1 MSRIRL
7 PYLSLLEQATL
18 ICKKISSLSLHLRAT
33 SKKNIPTILRPGL
46 HAGEW
51 QRWKLPSIKEEAQPN
66 SLLKETQ
73 LSEKA
78 EPILLDAT
86 SPPPLSISK
95 LDWIIGVPT
104 RDLIVLPL
112 WVASQGDLQE
122 LVMLELSSKHLLRR
136 GMSEGLKM
144 ITLKTQEDRT
154 LVVVFAPAAQP
165 SLLNAPYLK
174 EARHFEAAARLLPID
189 NVDLVIWRELDE
201 ISLGFVKNNEYL
213 WLSGSGENQIN
224 SFLLGLIQRIAFHL
238 QAESVLEEMPH
249 RVRLIGSFS
258 IGERELLQKNLSIA
272 QSACEHIN
280 ELPAPI
286 IPKPLLDLPSL
297 LAREARFLGAKR
309 DRIKKIASLALM
321 GYFCLLSIGAT
332 NLLLKK
338 IMLAHFSHQLLAA
351 STTLE
356 KATREITEWQ
366 EFRFSVDPTTYV
378 LDLLAAIGSQIR
390 GEKIRLTS
398 LADVDGLLQIT
409 GEASDVSAAYHFI
422 DLIKKVP
429 EFHDYEWSKSQ
440 PKLAGKN
447 SVRFEIEGSLPHA
460 QTSSK

>member
-1 MSRIRL
+1 MKS
-7 PYLSLLEQATL
+7 YE
-18 ICKKISSLSLHLRAT
+18 
-33 SKKNIPTILRPGL
+33 
-46 HAGEW
+46 
-51 QRWKLPSIKEEAQPN
+51 
-66 SLLKETQ
+66 
-73 LSEKA
+73 
-78 EPILLDAT
+78 
-86 SPPPLSISK
+86 
-95 LDWIIGVPT
+95 
-104 RDLIVLPL
+104 
-112 WVASQGDLQE
+112 
-122 LVMLELSSKHLLRR
+122 
-136 GMSEGLKM
+136 
-144 ITLKTQEDRT
+144 
-154 LVVVFAPAAQP
+154 
-165 SLLNAPYLK
+165 
-174 EARHFEAAARLLPID
+174 
-189 NVDLVIWRELDE
+189 
-201 ISLGFVKNNEYL
+201 
-213 WLSGSGENQIN
+213 IN

-422 DLIKKVP
+422 DLIN
-429 EFHDYEWSKSQ
+429 FND
-440 PKLAGKN
+440 PK
-447 SVRFEIEGSLPHA
+447 VRFSICLVILKIWATQRLDSTDAYGFYEIDHPTG
-460 QTSSK
+460 